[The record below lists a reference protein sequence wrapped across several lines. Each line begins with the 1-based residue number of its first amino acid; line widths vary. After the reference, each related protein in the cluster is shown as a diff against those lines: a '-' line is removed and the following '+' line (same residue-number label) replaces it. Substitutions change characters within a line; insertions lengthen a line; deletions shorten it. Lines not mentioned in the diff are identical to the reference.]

1 MSSNRAG
8 DTVGRPP
15 KTGWLGAVGK
25 GSLVRL
31 LVFFAVLLAGDIA
44 AQLGRV
50 WVIRHAPTSAVD
62 WMSIGAALVLAAA
75 LLGLYVA
82 LVRSIERRAVHE
94 LAPRVIQGIGG
105 IVLGLA
111 LFSSVF
117 GLLYLIG
124 VAQWQGISAHFDVA
138 LVVLAASILAA
149 VGEELAFRG
158 ALFRILEERS
168 GTATALLISAA
179 VFGLLHALNPGATVV
194 STVAIALEAGILL
207 GAAYALTRNLWFPIG
222 LHLGWNFTEGGV
234 FGVSVSGGP
243 AVKGVFSVTLAG
255 RTLLTGG
262 KFGPEASVVAIAV
275 CLAAAVVLLVLTF
288 RNDRWLPMR
297 GPTRRSAA

>member
-8 DTVGRPP
+8 DAVGRPP
-15 KTGWLGAVGK
+15 RTGWLSALGRL
-25 GSLVRL
+25 SLVRL
-31 LVFFAVLLAGDIA
+31 LVFFVVLLAGDIV
-44 AQLGRV
+44 AQLGRS
-50 WVIRHAPTSAVD
+50 WVIRHAPTGDAD
-62 WMSIGAALVLAAA
+62 WMSIGAAVVLAAA
-75 LLGLYVA
+75 LLGLYVV
-82 LVRSIERRAVHE
+82 LVRSIEQRGVHE
-94 LAPRVIQGIGG
+94 LAPRAMQGVAG
-105 IVLGLA
+105 IILGLA
-111 LFSSVF
+111 LFSAVF

-124 VAQWQGISAHFDVA
+124 VAQWRGISARFDVT

-207 GAAYALTRNLWFPIG
+207 GVAYALTRNLWFPIG
-222 LHLGWNFTEGGV
+222 LHLGWNFTEGGI

-243 AVKGVFSVTLAG
+243 AVKGVFSVALAG
-255 RTLLTGG
+255 RSLLTGG
-262 KFGPEASVVAIAV
+262 KFGPEASIVAIAV
-275 CLAAAVVLLVLTF
+275 CVAAAVVLLVLTV
-288 RNDRWLPMR
+288 RNDRWMPMR
-297 GPTRRSAA
+297 SPTLRPVA

>member
-1 MSSNRAG
+1 MASNRVG
-8 DTVGRPP
+8 DAVGRPP
-15 KTGWLGAVGK
+15 RTGWLGAVERR
-25 GSLVRL
+25 SLLRL
-31 LVFFAVLLAGDIA
+31 LVFFTVLLAGYIA
-44 AQLGRV
+44 AQLASI
-50 WVIRHAPTSAVD
+50 WVSRHAPAGEANP
-62 WMSIGAALVLAAA
+62 MSMGATLVLAAA

-82 LVRSIERRAVHE
+82 LVRSIEQRAVHE
-94 LAPRVIQGIGG
+94 LAPRAIQGVAG
-105 IVLGLA
+105 IILGVA

-124 VAQWQGISAHFDVA
+124 VAHWQGISARFDVA
-138 LVVLAASILAA
+138 LVVLVASIFAA

-168 GTATALLISAA
+168 GTTTALLISAA

-222 LHLGWNFTEGGV
+222 LHLGWNFTEGGI

-243 AVKGVFSVTLAG
+243 AVKGIFWVSLTG

-275 CLAAAVVLLVLTF
+275 CLSAAVVLLVLTA
-288 RNDRWLPMR
+288 RKGHWMSRR
-297 GPTRRSAA
+297 GTSLQSGA